1 MDEIEERDFFPTC
14 FIMFQ
19 KAQYSF
25 DQQIPK
31 SPCVPWKVVTILGAR
46 LWWRP
51 NLKENFIY
59 YDVLIVW
66 FSFFSNRHTP
76 YHISLVNCFFWGCKT
91 FSYVQLC
98 IHVVLC
104 LSLWKIMFID
114 DKPRV
119 IGWSRLSDMAM
130 SPGCQDLLE
139 VGSRDSYEF
148 SGNMIL

>member
-1 MDEIEERDFFPTC
+1 MDEIEELVFFPTC

-19 KAQYSF
+19 KAQSSF

-51 NLKENFIY
+51 MVKRELHILWCIGF
-59 YDVLIVW
+59 LL
-66 FSFFSNRHTP
+66 FSNRHTP
-76 YHISLVNCFFWGCKT
+76 YHNISLVNCFFWGCKT

-104 LSLWKIMFID
+104 LSLWKICLLMTN
-114 DKPRV
+114 R
-119 IGWSRLSDMAM
+119 GWSSD
-130 SPGCQDLLE
+130 PGCQTWQWVRDAKICWKLE
-139 VGSRDSYEF
+139 VEIHNEF
-148 SGNMIL
+148 SGSMIL